1 MSFLRGPIV
10 YLADHPSG
18 RLLPCVIAVMAYL
31 AALGVAGVI
40 TLDQSVASWR
50 ASLSHTV
57 TVQITAGAETARDTE
72 RDAVVKL
79 LNNTP
84 GIESALP
91 LSKAEVKKLLEPW
104 LGAGNVTDDLPIPAL
119 VDVVLS
125 RDRDVDLDALSKKVT
140 EVAPDAVLDDH
151 GGWLQRFIDLAQ
163 NVQYLAAGIVT
174 LVGLATVAIVIFA
187 TRAGMAIHHDT
198 IEILHL
204 IGAKDSFIA
213 SQFQRHFLLLGLKGG
228 LIGVGVAVLSL
239 LGISRLSI
247 GMEDA
252 FIPKFGFSLTLVAA
266 LVALPL
272 LASLLTMLTAR
283 RTVTSALGRMV

>member
-18 RLLPCVIAVMAYL
+18 RLLPWVIAVMAYL

-125 RDRDVDLDALSKKVT
+125 R
-140 EVAPDAVLDDH
+140 
-151 GGWLQRFIDLAQ
+151 
-163 NVQYLAAGIVT
+163 
-174 LVGLATVAIVIFA
+174 
-187 TRAGMAIHHDT
+187 
-198 IEILHL
+198 
-204 IGAKDSFIA
+204 
-213 SQFQRHFLLLGLKGG
+213 
-228 LIGVGVAVLSL
+228 
-239 LGISRLSI
+239 
-247 GMEDA
+247 
-252 FIPKFGFSLTLVAA
+252 
-266 LVALPL
+266 
-272 LASLLTMLTAR
+272 
-283 RTVTSALGRMV
+283 